1 MLYTITAASP
11 EVEDFVA
18 ELQIESHATFEDLHR
33 LIRST
38 CGWAGGKPSTFY
50 ICDHRWRRERAIPE
64 KSREDD
70 VMADVEL
77 GDLLDDEGQ
86 RMQYVFDP
94 QERRGLLLE
103 VTAIAYGRHIDAPT
117 CRRRHGQAPPLT
129 TADAD
134 TPNTSNTSD
143 TSDLL
148 AQLTAA
154 ALAIDDSDSHDT
166 ICDDSDFDPEEL
178 DPEGFDITEF

>member
-18 ELQIESHATFEDLHR
+18 ELQIESHATFHDLHR
-33 LIRST
+33 LIRTT
-38 CGWAGGKPSTFY
+38 CGWGQGKPSTFY
-50 ICDHRWRRERAIPE
+50 ICDHRWRREKAIPE
-64 KSREDD
+64 HSREDD

-86 RMQYVFDP
+86 RMQYVFD
-94 QERRGLLLE
+94 QQARRGLLLE

-117 CRRRHGQAPPLT
+117 CTRRHGQAPMLNP
-129 TADAD
+129 DAPD
-134 TPNTSNTSD
+134 N
-143 TSDLL
+143 SDLL